1 MAIPPH
7 QPVLPFRHP
16 HLSTIYPTL
25 FRRVPPVAYELER
38 ITTPDGDFLDMDW
51 SRVGSARAALVIHG
65 LEGDSHR
72 AYMQGMVRALNRRGW
87 DVAAL
92 NLRGCSGTPNR
103 KLRFYHSGATEDVE
117 TAVMHVH
124 ESSYRT
130 LALVGFSLGG
140 NLVLK
145 YLGERGTAVPYAV
158 QAAVALSVPV
168 DLLGCADALE
178 RPGNVIY
185 RWRFLRQLRAK
196 VEAKAAQFPDRISTA
211 AFAHIRSLRDFDE
224 HYTAP
229 IHGFASATDYYTRVS
244 SLPLLPSLTVPTLLL
259 NAANDPFLSAS
270 CYPEAVAARHA
281 ALTLRTPKYGG
292 HVGFVQANTTG
303 EYWSETIAGLF
314 LQEVLDAAPVSV
326 ARP

>member
-1 MAIPPH
+1 MPVPPH
-7 QPVLPFRHP
+7 RPALPFRHP

-25 FRRVPPVAYELER
+25 FRRVLPVPYHRER
-38 ITTPDGDFLDMDW
+38 IATPDGDFLDVDW

-72 AYMQGMVRALNRRGW
+72 AYVQGMVRALNRRGW

-103 KLRFYHSGATEDVE
+103 RLRFYHSGATEDVA
-117 TAVMHVH
+117 TAIAHVRAQPYH
-124 ESSYRT
+124 T

-145 YLGERGTAVPYAV
+145 YLGERGPAVPSVVQGGVAV
-158 QAAVALSVPV
+158 SVPV

-178 RPGNVIY
+178 RPGNAIY
-185 RWRFLRQLRAK
+185 RWHFLRQLRAT
-196 VEAKAAQFPDRISTA
+196 VEAKAAQFPDAISTA
-211 AFAHIRSLRDFDE
+211 AFSHIRTLRDFDE

-229 IHGFASATDYYTRVS
+229 LHGFAGATDYYTRVS
-244 SLPLLPSLTVPTLLL
+244 SLPLLPSIAVPTLLI

-270 CYPEAVAARHA
+270 CYPEPVAARHA
-281 ALTLRTPKYGG
+281 ALTLSTPQYGG
-292 HVGFVQANTTG
+292 HVGFVQPNRNG
-303 EYWSETIAGLF
+303 EYWSETTAGRF
-314 LQEVLDAAPVSV
+314 LQQALNGAPVSV

>member
-1 MAIPPH
+1 MPIPLH
-7 QPVLPFRHP
+7 QPALPFRHP

-25 FRRVPPVAYELER
+25 FRRVPLVSYERER
-38 ITTPDGDFLDMDW
+38 ITTPDGDFLDVDW
-51 SRVGSARAALVIHG
+51 SRVGSTRAALVIHG
-65 LEGDSHR
+65 LEGDSYR

-103 KLRFYHSGATEDVE
+103 RLRFYHSGATEDVE
-117 TAVMHVH
+117 TAVAHVRAL
-124 ESSYRT
+124 SYRT

-145 YLGERGTAVPYAV
+145 YLGERGTAVPSAV

-178 RPGNVIY
+178 RPGNVVY

-196 VEAKAAQFPDRISTA
+196 VEAKAAQFPEALSTA

-229 IHGFASATDYYTRVS
+229 IHGFAGATDYYTRAS
-244 SLPLLPSLTVPTLLL
+244 SLPLLPSIAVPTLLV
-259 NAANDPFLSAS
+259 NAANDPFLSES
-270 CYPEAVAARHA
+270 CYPETIAARHA
-281 ALTLRTPKYGG
+281 ALTLSTPRYGG
-292 HVGFVQANTTG
+292 HVGFVEPNPAG
-303 EYWSETIAGLF
+303 DYWSETTAGLF
-314 LQEVLDAAPVSV
+314 LQQVLNLAPVSV

>member
-1 MAIPPH
+1 MPLLPH
-7 QPVLPFRHP
+7 QPALPFRHP
-16 HLSTIYPTL
+16 HLSTIYPTV
-25 FRRVPPVAYELER
+25 FRRVPPVAYDRER
-38 ITTPDGDFLDMDW
+38 ITTPDGDFLDIDW
-51 SRVGSARAALVIHG
+51 SRVGSARVALVIHG

-103 KLRFYHSGATEDVE
+103 RLRFYHSGATEDVE
-117 TAVMHVH
+117 TAVAHVC
-124 ESSYRT
+124 EQAYRT

-145 YLGERGTAVPYAV
+145 YLGEQGTAVPAIV

-178 RPGNVIY
+178 RPGNVVY
-185 RWRFLRQLRAK
+185 RWRFLRQLRAT
-196 VEAKAAQFPDRISTA
+196 VEAKAAQFPDAISTA
-211 AFAHIRSLRDFDE
+211 AFSHIRSLRDFDE

-229 IHGFASATDYYTRVS
+229 LHGFAGATDYYTQAS
-244 SLPLLPSLTVPTLLL
+244 SLPLLPSIAVPALLI

-270 CYPEAVAARHA
+270 CYPETAAARHA
-281 ALTLRTPKYGG
+281 ALTLCTPRYGG
-292 HVGFVQANTTG
+292 HVGFVQPNKAG
-303 EYWSETIAGLF
+303 EYWSEIIAGQF
-314 LQEVLDAAPVSV
+314 LQQVLDAAPASV